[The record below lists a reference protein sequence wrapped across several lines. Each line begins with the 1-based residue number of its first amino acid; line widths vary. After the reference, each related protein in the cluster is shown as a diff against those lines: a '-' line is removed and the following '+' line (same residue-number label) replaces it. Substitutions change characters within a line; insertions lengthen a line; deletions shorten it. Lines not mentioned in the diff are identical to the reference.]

1 MSKGARLLKEFKEVP
16 MTPALEFLM
25 HTRKEKVKFDVDDDF
40 NKMQET
46 QGTKA
51 TSGPMDMMR
60 TSAGRGTKS
69 SGLSGAIV
77 DQEAVDAQLGISR
90 EKSKMLL
97 LPSQIET
104 MR

>member
-1 MSKGARLLKEFKEVP
+1 
-16 MTPALEFLM
+16 
-25 HTRKEKVKFDVDDDF
+25 
-40 NKMQET
+40 
-46 QGTKA
+46 
-51 TSGPMDMMR
+51 MMR
-60 TSAGRGTKS
+60 TSAGRGTKA
-69 SGLSGAIV
+69 SGISGHIV